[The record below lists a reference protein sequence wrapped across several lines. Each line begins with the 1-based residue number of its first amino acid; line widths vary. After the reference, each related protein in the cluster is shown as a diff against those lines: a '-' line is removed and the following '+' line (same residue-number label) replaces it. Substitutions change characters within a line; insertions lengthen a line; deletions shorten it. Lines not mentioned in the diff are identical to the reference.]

1 LYDSDYKA
9 EKYAEEPAAA
19 REEQLRQYGPPPEPV
34 RNVKLEGAQ
43 PTSPAEEL
51 IALNRKLGYT
61 TGQLHKWLVQKYHV
75 NGEVTLGTAIG
86 SLGEGELSQAIDIF
100 RQKVENGGK

>member
-43 PTSPAEEL
+43 PTSPGEEL
-51 IALNRKLGYT
+51 LALNRKLGYSEP
-61 TGQLHKWLVQKYHV
+61 QLLKWLIGKFNV
-75 NGEVTLGTAIG
+75 NANLTLHSAIG
-86 SLGEGELSQAIDIF
+86 SLGDGELSQAIDIF